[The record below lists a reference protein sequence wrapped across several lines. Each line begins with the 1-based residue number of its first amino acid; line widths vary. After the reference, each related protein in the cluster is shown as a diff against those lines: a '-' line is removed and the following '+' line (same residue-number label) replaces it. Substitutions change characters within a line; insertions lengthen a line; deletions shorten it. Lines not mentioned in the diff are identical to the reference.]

1 MDDEGGL
8 EEVAAAR
15 SRLEQARAQVQEAVT
30 RARAHGHT
38 WAQIGGVLGMTR
50 QAAFKRFGSPR
61 DPRTGANMP
70 PPTTTDVL
78 LESTEAVFRLIDA
91 GNYEAVRA
99 MMATDTATVLT
110 RAVVLD
116 TWAGA
121 VADTGNLTGCR
132 DTRLE
137 LPDGTV
143 LGPGEAAHGSLV
155 GHTTL
160 DCAAGQWTGRVAYA
174 PDRRIVGLL
183 IVPPDHGNLPF

>member
-1 MDDEGGL
+1 MSDDGGL
-8 EEVAAAR
+8 EEVAAAW
-15 SRLEQARAQVQEAVT
+15 SRLEQARAQVHEAVT

-61 DPRTGANMP
+61 DPRTGANMFP
-70 PPTTTDVL
+70 TTTTDVL

-91 GNYEAVRA
+91 GNYEALRA

-110 RAVVLD
+110 RDVVLD

-121 VADTGNLTGCR
+121 VADTGNLIGCR

-137 LPDGTV
+137 LPDGTC

-155 GHTTL
+155 GQTTL
-160 DCAAGQWTGRVAYA
+160 DCEAGEWVGRVAYA
-174 PDRRIVGLL
+174 PDRRVVGLL
-183 IVPPDHGNLPF
+183 IVPPDRGNLPF